1 MTLYTSKVVAQH
13 LNLTERRV
21 RQLRDEGVIR
31 EKRPGLYDLVDT
43 MTRYIKYIG
52 AGSQADLNDERAKL
66 TKEKRIAAETEN
78 RVRKAE
84 LLEVGDVEK
93 AYSAMMMNF
102 RSRIL
107 ALPQKLAPAVVALE
121 GDEQQVQDLIQAE
134 LEEALET
141 LSHAEEALAEPEDG
155 ANEEA
160 EEKDTG

>member
-31 EKRPGLYDLVDT
+31 EKRPGLYDL
-43 MTRYIKYIG
+43 TRYIKYIG
-52 AGSQADLNDERAKL
+52 AGSKADLNDERAKL

>member
-31 EKRPGLYDLVDT
+31 EKRPGMYDLVDT
-43 MTRYIKYIG
+43 MTRYIKDIG
-52 AGSQADLNDERAKL
+52 AGSKADLNDERAKL

>member
-31 EKRPGLYDLVDT
+31 EKRPGLVDT

-52 AGSQADLNDERAKL
+52 AGSKADLNDERAKL

>member
-52 AGSQADLNDERAKL
+52 AGSKAELNDERAKL

-102 RSRIL
+102 RSRI
-107 ALPQKLAPAVVALE
+107 LAPAVVALE

>member
-31 EKRPGLYDLVDT
+31 EKRPGLYDLVD
-43 MTRYIKYIG
+43 IG
-52 AGSQADLNDERAKL
+52 AGSKADLNDERAKL

>member
-52 AGSQADLNDERAKL
+52 AGSKADLNDERAKL

-84 LLEVGDVEK
+84 LLEVGDVETQIVK
-93 AYSAMMMNF
+93 EDLTDMTDLMM
-102 RSRIL
+102 
-107 ALPQKLAPAVVALE
+107 
-121 GDEQQVQDLIQAE
+121 E
-134 LEEALET
+134 LLKNRE
-141 LSHAEEALAEPEDG
+141 
-155 ANEEA
+155 
-160 EEKDTG
+160 

>member
-43 MTRYIKYIG
+43 MTRYIKCIG
-52 AGSQADLNDERAKL
+52 AGSKADLNDERAKL

>member
-21 RQLRDEGVIR
+21 RQLRDEGVIQ
-31 EKRPGLYDLVDT
+31 EKRTGLYDLVDT

-52 AGSQADLNDERAKL
+52 AGSKADLTDERAKL
-66 TKEKRIAAETEN
+66 TKAKREAAEMEN

-93 AYSAMMMNF
+93 AYSTVMMNF

-107 ALPQKLAPAVVALE
+107 ALPQKLAPAVAALE
-121 GDEQQVQDLIQAE
+121 GDEQQIQDLIQAE
-134 LEEALET
+134 LQEALET
-141 LSHAEEALAEPEDG
+141 LSHAEAALAEPEG
-155 ANEEA
+155 EA
-160 EEKDTG
+160 DEEEKAADAE